1 MFQVLKFRC
10 GRQDI
15 PSSLLFLLKKK
26 GIGGVGLGRLE
37 ELQIYG
43 NSVREGMIG

>member
-1 MFQVLKFRC
+1 MWKAGHPIIAAFSF
-10 GRQDI
+10 
-15 PSSLLFLLKKK
+15 KKE
-26 GIGGVGLGRLE
+26 GNWGVGLGRLE